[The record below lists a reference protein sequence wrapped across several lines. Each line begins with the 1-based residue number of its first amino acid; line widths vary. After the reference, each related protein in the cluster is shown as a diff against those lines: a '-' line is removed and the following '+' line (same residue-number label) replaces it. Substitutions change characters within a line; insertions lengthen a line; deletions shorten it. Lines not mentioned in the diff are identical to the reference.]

1 MIPASCHSSICELVE
16 KLSKGGCSVLVLFP
30 SLPTHNLTQSH
41 STTMSLKGKVIL
53 ITGGVLGECTAA
65 LLAKEGGTIALSY
78 NSKPPKGT
86 FGEGFKAF
94 QADLRTEAGV
104 ESLFKAVK
112 QAYGRVDI
120 AINNSG
126 KVLKKAIGEIT
137 EKVSTVI
144 SAAPVHFSTST
155 HKSSTDAPGGHK
167 KLS

>member
-1 MIPASCHSSICELVE
+1 
-16 KLSKGGCSVLVLFP
+16 
-30 SLPTHNLTQSH
+30 
-41 STTMSLKGKVIL
+41 MSLKGKVIL

-112 QAYGRVDI
+112 QAYGRIDI

-137 EKVSTVI
+137 EKVSTVWR
-144 SAAPVHFSTST
+144 SFFSTSNPLCFFLYWLALYYRLLK
-155 HKSSTDAPGGHK
+155 HSLLNNVQVYCIS
-167 KLS
+167 